1 MEGNANAYIFG
12 PLLWAL
18 LQDAAV
24 LTDKHPSYKDMYLR
38 LLTDLRQSF
47 PCSHCRSSFGI
58 FLSQA
63 PPELSI
69 ERQET
74 REWIH
79 WLHQQVNLKLERT
92 DIVRELSYDRF
103 LLRASVWNA
112 FGSLPAFWDFVSIL
126 AITPRADPGVLVT
139 VLDTVRVFMWFA
151 GAHPGYGAPELLKL
165 AEAPAPDSVTN
176 ETIFRWV
183 CQQRAA
189 FYQAPENEEAYRK
202 QYRRAIAEEAP
213 APAP

>member
-1 MEGNANAYIFG
+1 MTFA
-12 PLLWAL
+12 
-18 LQDAAV
+18 
-24 LTDKHPSYKDMYLR
+24 R
-38 LLTDLRQSF
+38 
-47 PCSHCRSSFGI
+47 PCAHSLAGFS
-58 FLSQA
+58 
-63 PPELSI
+63 
-69 ERQET
+69 
-74 REWIH
+74 
-79 WLHQQVNLKLERT
+79 
-92 DIVRELSYDRF
+92 
-103 LLRASVWNA
+103 
-112 FGSLPAFWDFVSIL
+112 GSMLYFSC
-126 AITPRADPGVLVT
+126 
-139 VLDTVRVFMWFA
+139 VFMWFA